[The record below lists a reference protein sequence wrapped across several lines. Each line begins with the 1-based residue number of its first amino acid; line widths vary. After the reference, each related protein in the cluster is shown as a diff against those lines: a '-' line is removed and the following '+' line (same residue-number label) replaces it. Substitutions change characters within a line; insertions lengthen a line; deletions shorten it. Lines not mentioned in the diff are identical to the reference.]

1 MTTQRIFA
9 FDEATLH
16 QALEAWKAKQLAGYP
31 HQRERIE
38 VTALA
43 MRDFFADEEVVRGF
57 KLVAGT
63 SSGPTPAAVEEWDD
77 PLGGYVRDRE

>member
-1 MTTQRIFA
+1 MSDQPIFA

-16 QALEAWKAKQLAGYP
+16 QALDAWKAKQLAGYP

-43 MRDFFADEEVVRGF
+43 MLDFFADVDIVRGF

-63 SSGPTPAAVEEWDD
+63 SPAPAPAAFESWDD
-77 PLGGYVRDRE
+77 PLGSCAQNGE